1 MTAFL
6 ASVKNEQEA
15 KLAYRAGADIID
27 LKDPAQGALGAL
39 PLQEITAIAG
49 KLRHEATV
57 STTIG
62 DLPADP
68 HVVLPA
74 VAALQQTGVDI
85 IKIGF
90 FPGDHHALAEALKE
104 QTRKQ
109 KLVAV
114 LFADLAPDFRQLES
128 LANCNFYGVMLDTA
142 EKNNRGLLGNLS
154 IAELHDFAENAH
166 QLGLQCGLA
175 GQLRLEDIPHLLP
188 LRPDYLGFRSALC
201 VDDRSGRISLH
212 AMQRLHTEFT
222 TRAYDNTYSNL
233 QSA

>member
-15 KLAYRAGADIID
+15 ELAYRAGADIID
-27 LKDPAQGALGAL
+27 LKNPAQGALGAL

-49 KLRHEATV
+49 KLCHEATV
-57 STTIG
+57 SATIG

-68 HVVLPA
+68 RVVLPA

-85 IKIGF
+85 IKIGY
-90 FPGDHHALAEALKE
+90 FPGDHHALTEALKE
-104 QTRKQ
+104 QARKQ

-142 EKNNRGLLGNLS
+142 EKNNRGLLGSLS
-154 IAELHDFAENAH
+154 IKELKQFIENSRRH
-166 QLGLQCGLA
+166 GLYCGLA
-175 GQLRLEDIPHLLP
+175 GQLRLEDIARLVP
-188 LRPDYLGFRSALC
+188 LQPNYLGFRSALC
-201 VDDRSGRISLH
+201 EGSRNDNISLQAIH
-212 AMQRLHTEFT
+212 KLCKEISNRHTLHT
-222 TRAYDNTYSNL
+222 RQVNL
-233 QSA
+233 C